1 MPAATSTTT
10 STGAGATSFAGGEG
24 DAGLGP
30 TVATVTSASRRRAG
44 DAALALGVAIVQI
57 GATYLASRHQP
68 ERRAFDLLAFLLLAV
83 GPVALLF
90 RRRYPV
96 TVLLVSSTSV
106 LAYWVIGYGR
116 GPVFLAMIVALATV
130 VMAGRRAAA
139 IAVLVGGYI
148 SFQWLGPLLGRDESP
163 SLGAAAAL
171 AAWLL
176 VLYGG
181 CELVRIRQERVAE
194 AAQLREEETR
204 RRVSDERLRIARE
217 LHDVIAHNISLIN
230 VQAATTLHRLDGAS
244 GPAPEALATIK
255 RVSQETLVEMR
266 SVLGALRHVDE
277 AAPRAPLPTLSRLDE
292 LVERAHGAGVS
303 ADVAI
308 EGEPRPLPAAV
319 DLAAYR
325 VAQEALTNVA
335 RHATTTSATVRVAY
349 RPDDLVVEVDDDGT
363 PPSVVVAGNGIT
375 GMRERAGA
383 LGGTLSA
390 APRAGGGFRVRA
402 WFPLGGGA

>member
-1 MPAATSTTT
+1 M
-10 STGAGATSFAGGEG
+10 
-24 DAGLGP
+24 
-30 TVATVTSASRRRAG
+30 
-44 DAALALGVAIVQI
+44 QI
-57 GATYLASRHQP
+57 GVTYLASRHQP
-68 ERRAFDLLAFLLLAV
+68 ERRSFDVLAFVLLAA

-96 TVLLVSSTSV
+96 TVLLVSSATV
-106 LAYWVIGYGR
+106 LLYWVIGYGR

-130 VMAGRRAAA
+130 VMAGRRGVA
-139 IAVLVGGYI
+139 IAVLVGGYV
-148 SFQWLGPLLGRDESP
+148 SFLWLAPVLGRDDGP
-163 SLGAAAAL
+163 SVGAAGAL

-181 CELVRIRQERVAE
+181 CELVRIRQERTAE
-194 AAQLREEETR
+194 AAQLLEEETR

-230 VQAATTLHRLDGAS
+230 VQAATTLHRLDGADD
-244 GPAPEALATIK
+244 PARQALTTIK
-255 RVSQETLVEMR
+255 RVSQETLVELR

-277 AAPRAPLPTLSRLDE
+277 EAPRAPAPTLSRLDE
-292 LVERAHGAGVS
+292 LVARAERAGVT

-308 EGEPRPLPAAV
+308 EGQPRPLPAAV

-335 RHATTTSATVRVAY
+335 RHASTTTATVRVAY
-349 RPDDLVVEVDDDGT
+349 RPDDLVLEVDDDGT
-363 PPSVVVAGNGIT
+363 PSDVVVPGNGIT
-375 GMRERAGA
+375 GMRERAIA
-383 LGGTLSA
+383 LGGTLTA

-402 WFPLGGGA
+402 WFPLGDRA

>member
-1 MPAATSTTT
+1 
-10 STGAGATSFAGGEG
+10 
-24 DAGLGP
+24 
-30 TVATVTSASRRRAG
+30 VTSASQRRAR
-44 DAALALGVAIVQI
+44 DVALALGVGIVQV

-68 ERRAFDLLAFLLLAV
+68 ERRPLDLLAFVLLAL
-83 GPVALLF
+83 GPAALVF

-96 TVLLVSSTSV
+96 TVLLVSSATV

-130 VMAGRRAAA
+130 VMAGRRAVAA
-139 IAVLVGGYI
+139 AFLVGGYVC
-148 SFQWLGPLLGRDESP
+148 FQWLAPLLGRDESP
-163 SLGAAAAL
+163 SIGASAAL

-181 CELVRIRQERVAE
+181 CELVRIRQERVVE
-194 AAQLREEETR
+194 AAHLREEETKR
-204 RRVSDERLRIARE
+204 QVSDERLRIARE

-230 VQAATTLHRLDGAS
+230 VQAATTLHRLNGAAD
-244 GPAPEALATIK
+244 PATDALATIK
-255 RVSQETLVEMR
+255 RVSQETLVELR

-277 AAPRAPLPTLSRLDE
+277 EAPRAPAPTLSRLDE
-292 LVERAHGAGVS
+292 LVDRAHDAGVT
-303 ADVAI
+303 AEVAV
-308 EGEPRPLPAAV
+308 EGMPRPLPAAI

-335 RHATTTSATVRVAY
+335 RHASISSATVRVAY
-349 RPDDLVVEVDDDGT
+349 RPDDLVVEVDDDGM
-363 PPSVVVAGNGIT
+363 PPTVVVPGNGIT
-375 GMRERAGA
+375 GMRERATA

-402 WFPLGGGA
+402 WFPLGDRP